1 MRLLYDASRA
11 EGLRLYA
18 PGDVCKHPGGRTVKA
33 MSVFRES
40 ERSYVLC
47 AGGAKARRHR
57 RVGHQIHRA
66 RHSEAR
72 RRGRRAKLDEGMRI
86 RRA

>member
-47 AGGAKARRHR
+47 AGGAAEAAAAERRGVRAEERAGGARD
-57 RVGHQIHRA
+57 
-66 RHSEAR
+66 R
-72 RRGRRAKLDEGMRI
+72 RRG
-86 RRA
+86 